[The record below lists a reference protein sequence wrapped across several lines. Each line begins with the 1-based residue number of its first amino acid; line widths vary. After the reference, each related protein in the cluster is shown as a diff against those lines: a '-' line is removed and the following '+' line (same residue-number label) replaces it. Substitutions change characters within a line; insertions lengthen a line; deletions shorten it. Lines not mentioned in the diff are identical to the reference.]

1 MIKRLDK
8 LDSSI
13 YVSADMHR
21 TATRL
26 TTIVFAVLIIS
37 GCGYFARHTV
47 TLCTD
52 RAEFSAYSEA
62 FNVSQDEF
70 LIEISYRSNPIESV
84 LRKEINPD
92 LIISEGLSDPNVLD
106 HFEPLSGLFRDERID
121 PKDFYQDLLSLGR
134 REKTQF
140 ILPLNFDLPT
150 VVFRNRSFQQEHN
163 GLLIPLDAMRKLAS
177 EYNEVVKEQLKK
189 EGFSPFWNE
198 DFLYYTTMLF
208 NAEFRTDGSS
218 YIKWNEKSLFEGID
232 FLQSWVAE
240 ENGGYEKDREFKE
253 KYMNMPE
260 YRLLED
266 KHILFYFTDMK
277 SFLKIPQEKREDL
290 EFRWLSK
297 EGKIHVLENILF
309 VGIPRGGK
317 NKKGAK
323 LFLEWIFTPAVQMQI
338 MEINRFKRLL
348 GVFGIAN
355 GFSSLVEVNEK
366 ALPQPQFYPL
376 FLGHIPSSEM
386 LSFPSR
392 LPHDWSA
399 SKDEVVKPWLR
410 DTLIN
415 PTGAPDLGSLMA
427 KKQH

>member
-1 MIKRLDK
+1 MI
-8 LDSSI
+8 
-13 YVSADMHR
+13 
-21 TATRL
+21 
-26 TTIVFAVLIIS
+26 IVLGAVILN
-37 GCGYFARHTV
+37 GCGYFARPTV

-52 RAEFSAYSEA
+52 RAEFSAYAET

-70 LIEISYRSNPIESV
+70 LIEISYRSNPIQS
-84 LRKEINPD
+84 LLKKEINPD
-92 LIISEGLSDPNVLD
+92 LIISEGLSDPNLLD

-121 PKDFYQDLLSLGR
+121 PKYFYQDLLSLGR

-150 VVFRNRSFQQEHN
+150 IVYRSGSLKEEHS
-163 GLLIPLDAMRKLAS
+163 GLLIPLDSMRKQGS

-189 EGFSPFWNE
+189 EGFSPLWNE

-218 YIKWNEKSLFEGID
+218 YIKWNESSLFEGGD
-232 FLQSWVAE
+232 FLQSWITE
-240 ENGGYEKDREFKE
+240 ENGGYERDRDFKE

-266 KHILFYFTDMK
+266 KRILFYFTDMK
-277 SFLKIPQEKREDL
+277 SFLKVPLEKREDL

-297 EGKIHVLENILF
+297 GGKIHVLEDILF
-309 VGIPRGGK
+309 IGIPRGGR

-323 LFLEWIFTPAVQMQI
+323 LFLEWIFTPSVQRQI
-338 MEINRFKRLL
+338 MKINQFKRLL

-392 LPHDWSA
+392 LPYDWSA
-399 SKDEVVKPWLR
+399 LKDEVVKPWLK

-415 PTGAPDLGSLMA
+415 PTGAPDLASLIA
-427 KKQH
+427 KKQQ